1 MPVNVGS
8 GYRMCS
14 IVKADILKKDF
25 KRQSW
30 IE

>member
-14 IVKADILKKDF
+14 IGKADVLKKDL
-25 KRQSW
+25 KDNLG
-30 IE
+30 